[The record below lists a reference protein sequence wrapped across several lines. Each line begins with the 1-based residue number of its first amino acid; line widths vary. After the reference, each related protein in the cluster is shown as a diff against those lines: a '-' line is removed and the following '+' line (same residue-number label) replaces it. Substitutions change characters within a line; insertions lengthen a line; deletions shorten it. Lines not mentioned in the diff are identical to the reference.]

1 MVNWIILK
9 CDYYDK
15 DIFNVEEYLSDTYF
29 LISKINF
36 FFLYLYI
43 NCLLSFN
50 CINCVP
56 PLNLSSIIFKKT

>member
-36 FFLYLYI
+36 FFVSLY
-43 NCLLSFN
+43 
-50 CINCVP
+50 
-56 PLNLSSIIFKKT
+56 